1 MNSFRTA
8 LLFPTALVMAL
19 ALSACHH
26 AVKSGTYLVTVRD
39 AATGKTVEGITVSAT
54 PATGASA
61 RSARAFEVAT
71 DAGGE
76 AVIAVG
82 AWGRIDLKL
91 SDGVSQDTYFVA
103 QDRVAVNGGKES
115 VSPITLIVG
124 GKNGSTAVWN
134 FTITRIARGAAV
146 DR

>member
-1 MNSFRTA
+1 MLPIRFAS
-8 LLFPTALVMAL
+8 ALVCFIAL
-19 ALSACHH
+19 TLTQFACNPH
-26 AVKSGTYLVTVRD
+26 VKSGSYLVTVRD
-39 AATGKTVEGITVSAT
+39 ASTGKTVEGITVSAA
-54 PATGASA
+54 PATGMTSRMSA
-61 RSARAFEVAT
+61 PFEVAT
-71 DAGGE
+71 DASGE

-91 SDGVSQDTYFVA
+91 SDGVTQDTYFVA

-124 GKNGSTAVWN
+124 GKNGSTPVWS
-134 FTITRIARGAAV
+134 FSITRIARGAAV